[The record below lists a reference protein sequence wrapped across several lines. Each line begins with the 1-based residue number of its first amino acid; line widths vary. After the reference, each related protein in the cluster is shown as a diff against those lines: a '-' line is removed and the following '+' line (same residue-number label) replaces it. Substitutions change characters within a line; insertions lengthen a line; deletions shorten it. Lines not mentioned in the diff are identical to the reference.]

1 MNHDIFGWAL
11 ENRFK
16 IRGKCKSLIMSF
28 ISKVQIRNCLSAD
41 KIFDFDVPK
50 CSILGP
56 LLFTMYITPISD
68 PMKQIRLS
76 YQEYADDTLIL
87 SSLRQQTLDD
97 DIRDLSTKLSLLFQ
111 AFSQIKFRI
120 NPDKTEI
127 ILISS
132 RNQKLN
138 LSKLELEG
146 ETLKFKLNIKS
157 LGITIEKHLS
167 FRRHRNSV
175 TSSCYNEFRKLCKI
189 RHHLT
194 IETRINVQNLISR
207 LDYCNSVLSGVPK
220 TEILKF

>member
-11 ENRFK
+11 ENCFK
-16 IRGKCKSLIMSF
+16 IRGKFKSLIMSF

-41 KIFDFDVPK
+41 EIFDFDVPK

-56 LLFTMYITPISD
+56 LLFTLYITPISD

-146 ETLKFKLNIKS
+146 
-157 LGITIEKHLS
+157 G
-167 FRRHRNSV
+167 NSEV
-175 TSSCYNEFRKLCKI
+175 
-189 RHHLT
+189 
-194 IETRINVQNLISR
+194 
-207 LDYCNSVLSGVPK
+207 
-220 TEILKF
+220 